1 MYRIEIDNKEVI
13 INRVYRCNIEQVKEE
28 DLNKVIEILKKK
40 CDEEREKEIMIKR
53 KRFSLLGCVY
63 N

>member
-1 MYRIEIDNKEVI
+1 MYMIEIDDKEVI

-53 KRFSLLGCVY
+53 KRFSIFGLRL
-63 N
+63 

>member
-53 KRFSLLGCVY
+53 KRFSLLGCAY